1 MILPASPAIVSEAIV
16 CAQIFWAWVW
26 IEGCCCVIDENSL
39 LNKCCS
45 DDVVSG
51 EEYKSEEY
59 GKSSN
64 E

>member
-1 MILPASPAIVSEAIV
+1 MIPVPASPAIVSEAIV

-39 LNKCCS
+39 LNKCCRN
-45 DDVVSG
+45 DYHVVSV
-51 EEYKSEEY
+51 EEYEKY
-59 GKSSN
+59 SN